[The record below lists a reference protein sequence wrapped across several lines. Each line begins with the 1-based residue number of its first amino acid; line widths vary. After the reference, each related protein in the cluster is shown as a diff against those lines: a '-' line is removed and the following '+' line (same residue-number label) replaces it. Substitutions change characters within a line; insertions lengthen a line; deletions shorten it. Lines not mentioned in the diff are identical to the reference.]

1 VVSGL
6 SACWCSRNA
15 GKGGYVAIGF
25 RHTSPKRKRGSPPR
39 SRFGLVRLP
48 YPGSVGRCDTRLVAL
63 LPEIWAMPFAQP
75 LIFTPSTQLNSVHR
89 TSAPGAGSRGRETPI
104 YGQYAGNFP
113 SVAAW
118 YAARPAMGRR
128 RSKARSKSANSSKCS
143 VLSSRRTAR
152 LDAGVFL
159 LRIFLNQT
167 GVQNRLMAGGRVFQR
182 GGLSGHR
189 GKGRRSPDTIAVTAL
204 ALDADKTHSRCH
216 KHHVLSIQ
224 VFHLCIRGFWM
235 TNHQLG
241 SQNTRGANVAG
252 RKGA

>member
-25 RHTSPKRKRGSPPR
+25 RHTSPKRKRGSPPPAR
-39 SRFGLVRLP
+39 VGRLRLP
-48 YPGSVGRCDTRLVAL
+48 KTGSVGRCDTRLVAL
-63 LPEIWAMPFAQP
+63 LPKKQVLPFAQP

-89 TSAPGAGSRGRETPI
+89 TSAPGAGSRGRETSI
-104 YGQYAGNFP
+104 YGQYAGNFH

-159 LRIFLNQT
+159 LKIFLNQAAFKI
-167 GVQNRLMAGGRVFQR
+167 GLWLVDGFSRGEDCQAIEGRAV
-182 GGLSGHR
+182 GLRTQLRS
-189 GKGRRSPDTIAVTAL
+189 RRWPLTRT
-204 ALDADKTHSRCH
+204 RR
-216 KHHVLSIQ
+216 
-224 VFHLCIRGFWM
+224 IRGATSTTF
-235 TNHQLG
+235 
-241 SQNTRGANVAG
+241 S
-252 RKGA
+252 